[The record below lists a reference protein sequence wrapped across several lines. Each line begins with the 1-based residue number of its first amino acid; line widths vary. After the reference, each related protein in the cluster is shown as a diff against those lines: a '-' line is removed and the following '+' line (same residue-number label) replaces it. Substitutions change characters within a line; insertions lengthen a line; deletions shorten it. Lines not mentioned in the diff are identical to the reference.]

1 LKDRKTPKSK
11 NLLFGGA
18 GFSTNPNQTPML
30 RNKSELEK
38 RWLFNC
44 LSARVMQKRINLIN
58 IYKHGGDASGRQE
71 AIL

>member
-30 RNKSELEK
+30 RNKSELENVG
-38 RWLFNC
+38 F
-44 LSARVMQKRINLIN
+44 SIAFQP
-58 IYKHGGDASGRQE
+58 E
-71 AIL
+71 